1 MPNVREVDPPPPGDP
16 TPAATPRP
24 PLSLPDVR
32 AVIAAA
38 FRVEAD
44 DGRVNV
50 AVLAAQ
56 EYAAGQM
63 AAGVVPDVRM

>member
-1 MPNVREVDPPPPGDP
+1 MPNVRECDPPPAEP
-16 TPAATPRP
+16 TPTSTPRP

-38 FRVEAD
+38 FRVALD

-50 AVLAAQ
+50 AVLAAE

-63 AAGVVPDVRM
+63 AAGVVPSVRM